1 MSDSIAMTSLAGT
14 SFDAQPGKNVQRNQ
28 KVVRSRVK
36 LRRQFTETRIKLRI
50 RNDIFETL
58 IPTLERFPNT
68 LLGCEEKRRIFYDV
82 ATDTFVFSRRIVAF
96 DAILYYYQSY
106 GVLIRPPFVTLRE
119 FERDCRYFEIDEAT
133 ILRMKKREGFQDFDA
148 KEKETVSETIANSL
162 RYNIWCFLE
171 YPETSKAAKVFAI
184 FTFTLIGF
192 SVLFACITTLP
203 SIRLRDTHNI
213 FCDEFF
219 LTEFT
224 LNLYFAVEYLFRLL
238 TAPKRL
244 RFLLSPLSIIDFIA
258 VFPYFVILSTDV
270 QKVSTVG
277 FLKIMRTM
285 RVLRLF
291 RLTKQSKTFQTVMLI
306 MSECIHDIFVL
317 FICFFIACIVSAS
330 LQYYV
335 ELSSSDDTDFT
346 SIPISMWWAIQT
358 LVCLGYGDIIPV
370 SIPGKLIAASV
381 AIFGAL
387 TLSVPLLSVGGKY
400 LALYEQKFKQSED
413 EAEELRE
420 AKEDNK
426 MNVLEKLL
434 GSNTSNWSKSL
445 NIRKCYIIKA
455 KKLNKSNNRVTHY

>member
-1 MSDSIAMTSLAGT
+1 MASFAAGN
-14 SFDAQPGKNVQRNQ
+14 FDAQSGKNIHGSQR
-28 KVVRSRVK
+28 VVK
-36 LRRQFTETRIKLRI
+36 LRINPCERFTENRIKLRI
-50 RNDIFETL
+50 RNDTFETL
-58 IPTLERFPNT
+58 IRTLERFPET
-68 LLGCEEKRRIFYDV
+68 LLGCEEKRRNFYDV
-82 ATDTFVFSRRIVAF
+82 TTDTFVFSRKIVTF

-106 GVLIRPPFVTLRE
+106 GSLIRPPFVSLRE

-133 ILRMKKREGFQDFDA
+133 ILRMKKREGFQDFND
-148 KEKETVSETIANSL
+148 KEKETVSETVANSL
-162 RYNIWCFLE
+162 RYNVWNFLE
-171 YPETSKAAKVFAI
+171 YPETSKAAKIFAI
-184 FTFTLIGF
+184 FTFTLIAF

-203 SIRLRDTHNI
+203 SIRLRETHNV
-213 FCDEFF
+213 FCDELF

-244 RFLLSPLSIIDFIA
+244 RFILSPLSIIDFIA
-258 VFPYFVILSTDV
+258 VFPYFFILSIDA

-306 MSECIHDIFVL
+306 MSECVHDIFVL
-317 FICFFIACIVSAS
+317 FVCFFIACIVSAS

-335 ELSSSDDTDFT
+335 ELSSSVDTDFT

-400 LALYEQKFKQSED
+400 LALYEQKFKQC
-413 EAEELRE
+413 AEEAAEFKE
-420 AKEDNK
+420 ANENNETK
-426 MNVLEKLL
+426 
-434 GSNTSNWSKSL
+434 
-445 NIRKCYIIKA
+445 IK
-455 KKLNKSNNRVTHY
+455 N

>member
-1 MSDSIAMTSLAGT
+1 MSDLSAMASFAGGNV
-14 SFDAQPGKNVQRNQ
+14 DAQSGKNIHGSQR
-28 KVVRSRVK
+28 VVK
-36 LRRQFTETRIKLRI
+36 LRVKPRSQFTENRIRLKI

-58 IPTLERFPNT
+58 IPTLERFPET
-68 LLGCEEKRRIFYDV
+68 LLGCEEKRRNFYDV
-82 ATDTFVFSRRIVAF
+82 TTDTFVFSRKIVTF

-106 GVLIRPPFVTLRE
+106 GSLIRPPFVTLRE
-119 FERDCRYFEIDEAT
+119 FERDCRYFEIDEAA
-133 ILRMKKREGFQDFDA
+133 ILRMKKREGFQDFND
-148 KEKETVSETIANSL
+148 KEKEKVSETVANSL
-162 RYNIWCFLE
+162 RYNVWNFLE
-171 YPETSKAAKVFAI
+171 YPETSKAAKIFAI
-184 FTFTLIGF
+184 FTFTLIAV

-203 SIRLRDTHNI
+203 SIRLRETHNV
-213 FCDEFF
+213 FCDELF

-224 LNLYFAVEYLFRLL
+224 LNLYFAAEYLFRLL

-244 RFLLSPLSIIDFIA
+244 RFILSPLSIIDFIA
-258 VFPYFVILSTDV
+258 VFPYFFILSIDA

-317 FICFFIACIVSAS
+317 FVCFFIACIVSAS

-335 ELSSSDDTDFT
+335 ELSSSVDTDFT

-400 LALYEQKFKQSED
+400 LALYEQKFKQSAD
-413 EAEELRE
+413 EAEEL
-420 AKEDNK
+420 KEVNENNETK
-426 MNVLEKLL
+426 
-434 GSNTSNWSKSL
+434 
-445 NIRKCYIIKA
+445 IK
-455 KKLNKSNNRVTHY
+455 N

>member
-1 MSDSIAMTSLAGT
+1 MASFAGR
-14 SFDAQPGKNVQRNQ
+14 SCDAPSGQNIHGSQR
-28 KVVRSRVK
+28 VVKFRVK
-36 LRRQFTETRIKLRI
+36 HRQQFTQTRIKLKI

-58 IPTLERFPNT
+58 IPTLERFPDT
-68 LLGCEEKRRIFYDV
+68 LLGCEKKRRNFYDV
-82 ATDTFVFSRRIVAF
+82 TTDTFVFSRKIVAF

-106 GVLIRPPFVTLRE
+106 GSLIRPPFVTLRE

-133 ILRMKKREGFQDFDA
+133 ILLMKKREGFQDFNV
-148 KEKETVSETIANSL
+148 KEKETISEAVANSL
-162 RYNIWCFLE
+162 RYNIWSFLE

-184 FTFTLIGF
+184 FTFILIAF
-192 SVLFACITTLP
+192 SVLFACFTTLP
-203 SIRLRDTHNI
+203 SIRVREIHNV
-213 FCDEFF
+213 FCDELF

-244 RFLLSPLSIIDFIA
+244 RFVLSPLSIIDFIA
-258 VFPYFVILSTDV
+258 VFPYFVVLSVDV

-291 RLTKQSKTFQTVMLI
+291 RLTKQSKAFQTVMLI
-306 MSECIHDIFVL
+306 MSECVHDIFVL
-317 FICFFIACIVSAS
+317 FVCFFIACVVSAS

-335 ELSSSDDTDFT
+335 ELSSSVDTDFT
-346 SIPISMWWAIQT
+346 SIPMSMWWAIQT

-400 LALYEQKFKQSED
+400 LAMYEQKFKQSDE
-413 EAEELRE
+413 EAEDLKE
-420 AKEDNK
+420 ANENNATKI
-426 MNVLEKLL
+426 
-434 GSNTSNWSKSL
+434 KS
-445 NIRKCYIIKA
+445 
-455 KKLNKSNNRVTHY
+455 